1 MLSNKVWATSMF
13 LHFIWKH
20 ALKKALNISL
30 PFNMMLWKLKLFLW
44 KNEMKE
50 GNIYPN
56 GK

>member
-1 MLSNKVWATSMF
+1 MF
-13 LHFIWKH
+13 LYFIWKH